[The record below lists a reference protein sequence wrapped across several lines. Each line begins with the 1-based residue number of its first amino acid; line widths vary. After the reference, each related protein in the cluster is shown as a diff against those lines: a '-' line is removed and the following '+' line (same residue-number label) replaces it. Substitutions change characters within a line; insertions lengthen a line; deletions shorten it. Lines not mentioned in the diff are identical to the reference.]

1 MLNLKHEDGK
11 VTVEARTKNGING
24 VALDLT
30 MCIKGLIDSID
41 DPDDKKILM
50 GYITGP
56 MVTLFKCGSVKDALI
71 KLIGDVF
78 DEFFKYEKEEQDD
91 ETKRKQD

>member
-1 MLNLKHEDGK
+1 MLNLKNEDGK

-41 DPDDKKILM
+41 DPDEKKILI

-56 MVTLFKCGSVKDALI
+56 MVTLLKCGSVKEALMKLLEDAL
-71 KLIGDVF
+71 
-78 DEFFKYEKEEQDD
+78 DEFLKDEKEERDD
-91 ETKRKQD
+91 ETKHKQD